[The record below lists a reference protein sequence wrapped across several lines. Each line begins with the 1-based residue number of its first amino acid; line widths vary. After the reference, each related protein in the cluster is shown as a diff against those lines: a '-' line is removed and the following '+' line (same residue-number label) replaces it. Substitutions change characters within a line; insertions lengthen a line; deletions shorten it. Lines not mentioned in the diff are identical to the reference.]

1 MPKSP
6 KSPKEDSQKKD
17 SPKKESPEIKSPNI
31 QQIDKYINEKLSNAK
46 KEKNAIIMVGGPG
59 SGKTSGLNVLINM
72 LKKEKE
78 DFVSID
84 PDDILNNFFNSNRKY
99 YRKVEPINN
108 ILYENTLEHNYNIIF
123 DRTGTNFVSYY
134 NDVIKKIKTYGY
146 NITLCIVYNNYYSA
160 KSRLKKR
167 ELETGRA
174 VNERYARNSYRDL
187 TFNIPK
193 YSKLDC
199 SDVNDIFIFD
209 NTSSSI
215 ELIYRSYCN
224 KDEKIISINNIF

>member
-1 MPKSP
+1 MSK
-6 KSPKEDSQKKD
+6 

-31 QQIDKYINEKLSNAK
+31 QQINKYINEKFSNAK
-46 KEKNAIIMVGGPG
+46 KEKKAIIMVGGPG
-59 SGKTSGLNVLINM
+59 SGKTSGLDILINM
-72 LKKEKE
+72 MKKTKE

-84 PDDILNNFFNSNRKY
+84 PDDIFNIFFNSNRKY

-108 ILYENTLEHNYNIIF
+108 ILYEKTLENNYNIIF

-134 NDVIKKIKTYGY
+134 NDVIKKIKAHGY
-146 NITLCIVYNNYYSA
+146 NVVLCIIYNNYYNV

-174 VNERYARNSYRDL
+174 VNEQYAKNSYRDL

-199 SDVNDIFIFD
+199 DDVNDIFIFD

-215 ELIYRSYCN
+215 ELIYRSYCD
-224 KDEKIISINNIF
+224 KDKKIISINNLF

>member
-6 KSPKEDSQKKD
+6 KKESPEIK

-31 QQIDKYINEKLSNAK
+31 QQIDKYINEKLSDAK
-46 KEKNAIIMVGGPG
+46 KEKKAIIMVGGPG
-59 SGKTSGLNVLINM
+59 SGKTSGLDILINM
-72 LKKEKE
+72 LKKNKE

-84 PDDILNNFFNSNRKY
+84 PDDVLNKFFNSNRKY
-99 YRKVEPINN
+99 YRKVEPITNT
-108 ILYENTLEHNYNIIF
+108 LYEKTLEKNYNIIF

-134 NDVIKKIKTYGY
+134 NDVIKKIKANGY
-146 NITLCIVYNNYYSA
+146 NVILCIVYNNYYNV

-174 VNERYARNSYRDL
+174 VNETYAKNSYRDL

-199 SDVNDIFIFD
+199 DDVNDIFIFD

-215 ELIYRSYCN
+215 ELIYRSHCN
-224 KDEKIISINNIF
+224 NDKRIISINNLF